1 MHLQHPKSIESVK
14 IYRESPARKYGLL
27 ALCVVAYAA
36 SFYACS
42 ATSGVPYARALD
54 EAKALDALSSEKL
67 SAKAAAHAARNQRL
81 KLQKLAGSIADQRE
95 DDVAADGEESEEKK
109 KSKAASERAKAEAVL
124 ERAARLA
131 RHTIESANRGENK
144 TEEELAVEV
153 FGEDWEP
160 EAEEEEARSLPS
172 KYLPSA
178 GACLLLFATCTLHA
192 LFLLMCHWV
201 VPFKAKAL
209 YAAADQ
215 VSNRCHALIL
225 PQKHKGRPA
234 LAPVRSAK
242 IGAGLVVEYQRQ
254 LYEYWGPDDGDDDE
268 EVVYEEVSEGE
279 EDEEEELIVV
289 DERDEIVGL
298 GRANGSLRRIS
309 PPLALPVD
317 HYAGSCGLDAR
328 GVAAAEERYG
338 RNVVEVK
345 VPSFLALY
353 KEQLLSP
360 IAMFQVFTSLLWL
373 LDAYWQ
379 YVGFTLFSITFM
391 EAGTVMQRMKT
402 LKSLSGMSAKA
413 APVLCWRSKAW
424 VEVGSDDLLPGDLIA
439 VARRTPPVGGPTD
452 EELEGKSDKE
462 REAVERKREA
472 IKKRLARMV
481 HVVPCDCVLVRGSAV
496 TNEATLT
503 GESTPQMKDAVVP
516 DGSDRCL
523 DMNGADRVSVL
534 FSGTELVN
542 ATAGAAP
549 KDAPNPPDGGAVAF
563 VLRTGFASAQG
574 ELMQMIEFS
583 QQNVSSDTRETLMA
597 LGVLLIFAIASAAYV
612 FKRGLEKGDRTT
624 HELLLRCV
632 IIVTSVVPRQLPM
645 QMALAVN
652 TALMALMKAG
662 VMAIEPYRVPFAGRV
677 KYCLFDKTGTLTTD
691 RLVPMGVVCLD
702 AGGSD
707 ATPRSPEPLRAAS
720 NAAAAVLAACH
731 SLVAAE
737 DGAKDKKAKLVGD
750 PIELTA
756 LQALGWT
763 YDARTGVAAPP
774 TGLVKA
780 AKKDAKGPQAPPK
793 RRHKRLPEGNPPR
806 KVTIRSRFHFSSA
819 LQRMSVVA
827 DVAGDDGAATTSTL
841 VKGSPE
847 AVSALLAPGAKPAW
861 FDATYASL
869 AEQGMRVLA
878 LASRPL
884 SADERHGDMSRA
896 ELERD
901 LDFAGFVA
909 FECKTRA
916 DSRVV
921 IEALTASAHAVAMVT
936 GDAPL
941 TALHVAR
948 ETTIAA
954 AGDEALLLTPD
965 DAALSG
971 ASWVSPHAPPRRSP
985 EPFDPAGAQ
994 PAGTTLVVTEAA
1006 VEASAAKRGAAAAAA
1021 VGDGLEEADALAAKA
1036 AARDAAE
1043 AEVWTAVSLSAAV
1056 FSRMS
1061 PQGKARICRSLQKH
1075 HDGPCVLMCGDGG
1088 NDVGALKQADVGLAL
1103 LAGYGDANTTG
1114 EGGYAAAGEKLAKA
1128 GGSASAESILNAQA
1142 EALQD
1147 AQQNSVE
1154 IRKKKLAEKQKILM
1168 AKQKEW
1174 IDEELQAR
1182 AARGETGM
1190 GAQFGAV
1197 KAVALRLRREMA
1209 REVEVLNAKHG
1220 NAFDAQEDDGEE
1232 KKAQSPLEAAQALL
1246 GGEGGGDDAEGKV
1259 PMIRPG
1265 DASVA
1270 APFTSRAPSIR
1281 AVVDLIRQGRCT
1293 LLSSLQQQQI
1303 MVLESVIS
1311 AYTLAALSLEGA
1323 RSSERQMMASG
1334 WLLVVASLAFSYTS
1348 PIQEMAPQRP
1358 LGSLFHPSIVVS
1370 VAGQGLIHVLCM
1382 RMAVKLSTERMG
1394 DAALKAVVL
1403 FQKKARAGELA
1414 GDVDED
1420 DLTAWFTSMWST
1432 PFLPNLLNT
1441 AVFLVET
1448 SQMVAVLLVNYKGR
1462 PWMKGLLE
1470 NHALFLSLFLS
1481 VAGVVVCAW
1490 NVFPYGN
1497 SLIHL
1502 APFPDD
1508 DFRWTIVGLVL
1519 ASLAG
1524 TFVWDRLC
1532 TALFAPH
1539 IFRAQLAEGKKTTF
1553 ADVQPILAT
1562 ALKVAAGT
1570 FLLVNGNLVL
1580 ICACAYFYNQ
1590 YSKANAK
1597 AEKDRKAAILK
1608 AADDGAGAGK

>member
-14 IYRESPARKYGLL
+14 IYRESPARKYGLF

-81 KLQKLAGSIADQRE
+81 KLQKLAGSIADQQE
-95 DDVAADGEESEEKK
+95 DDVGVEGEENEEKK

-124 ERAARLA
+124 ERAAKLA

-144 TEEELAVEV
+144 TEEELAIEV

-178 GACLLLFATCTLHA
+178 GASTRAG
-192 LFLLMCHWV
+192 
-201 VPFKAKAL
+201 PR
-209 YAAADQ
+209 
-215 VSNRCHALIL
+215 S
-225 PQKHKGRPA
+225 

-317 HYAGSCGLDAR
+317 HYAGSSGLDAR

-345 VPSFLALY
+345 
-353 KEQLLSP
+353 
-360 IAMFQVFTSLLWL
+360 VFTSLLWL

-413 APVLCWRSKAW
+413 APVLCWRSKTW
-424 VEVGSDDLLPGDLIA
+424 VEVGSDDLLPGDLIS

-707 ATPRSPEPLRAAS
+707 AAPRSPEPLRAS
-720 NAAAAVLAACH
+720 TNAAAAVLAACH

-737 DGAKDKKAKLVGD
+737 DGAKGTKAKLVGD

-763 YDARTGVAAPP
+763 YDARSGVAAPP

-780 AKKDAKGPQAPPK
+780 AKKDTKAPAPAT
-793 RRHKRLPEGNPPR
+793 RRHKRLPEGAPPR
-806 KVTIRSRFHFSSA
+806 RVTIRSRFHFSSA

-827 DVAGDDGAATTSTL
+827 DVADDNGAVTTSTL

-847 AVSALLAPGAKPAW
+847 AVAALLAPGAKPAW

-884 SADERHGDMSRA
+884 RADERHGDMSRA

-921 IEALTASAHAVAMVT
+921 IEALTSSAHAVAMVT

-941 TALHVAR
+941 TALRVAR

-971 ASWVSPHAPPRRSP
+971 ASW
-985 EPFDPAGAQ
+985 
-994 PAGTTLVVTEAA
+994 
-1006 VEASAAKRGAAAAAA
+1006 ASAFKRGAAAAAA

-1043 AEVWTAVSLSAAV
+1043 AEVWTAVSLSAVV

-1147 AQQNSVE
+1147 AQQNS
-1154 IRKKKLAEKQKILM
+1154 
-1168 AKQKEW
+1168 KEW

-1220 NAFDAQEDDGEE
+1220 NAFDARDDDGDE

-1539 IFRAQLAEGKKTTF
+1539 IFRAQLAEGRKTTF

-1570 FLLVNGNLVL
+1570 T
-1580 ICACAYFYNQ
+1580 